1 MSIFHIFTMLGGL
14 AFFLYGMHLLG
25 EGLSRLSGS
34 KMEAILTRMTDH
46 PVKSV
51 LLGAGTTAVIQSS
64 SATTVM
70 VVGCVNSGI
79 MQLRQAVG
87 VIMGANIGTTITSWL
102 LSLSGVESDH
112 FLLTLLKP
120 ETFSPVLGAVGVV
133 LFLFCKSERKKEIGS
148 ILLGFSI
155 LMFGMNTMSG
165 AMKPLKDVPA
175 FTQLFLMFSNPV
187 MGMLAGA
194 VLTAVIQSSS
204 ASVGILQA
212 LCATGAIPFSA
223 VLPIIMGQ
231 NIGTCVTALLSS
243 IGASANAKR
252 AAFIHLYFN
261 MIGTALFMPV
271 FYTGHLFFT
280 FSFLEQAATPA
291 GIAAAHSCFNILAT
305 AVLLPF
311 SSRLVELARRSVPDK
326 RPLGAKT
333 GRYAG
338 MNL

>member
-194 VLTAVIQSSS
+194 VL
-204 ASVGILQA
+204 
-212 LCATGAIPFSA
+212 
-223 VLPIIMGQ
+223 
-231 NIGTCVTALLSS
+231 
-243 IGASANAKR
+243 
-252 AAFIHLYFN
+252 
-261 MIGTALFMPV
+261 
-271 FYTGHLFFT
+271 
-280 FSFLEQAATPA
+280 
-291 GIAAAHSCFNILAT
+291 
-305 AVLLPF
+305 
-311 SSRLVELARRSVPDK
+311 SSRVP
-326 RPLGAKT
+326 RHP
-333 GRYAG
+333 
-338 MNL
+338 